1 MRLRYTRTALR
12 QIEDALS
19 YTAVRSPQGA
29 AGMRERILAAAALVQ
44 DHPRAAQATSR
55 PNTRRVALTP
65 YPYVLFYRIAADGA
79 KSDRA
84 QLARAIAALH
94 PGDVLMVTRLARS
107 TRDLL
112 NTLATITDREAS
124 SFAVW
129 RRSRSRIAFCL
140 AASGDT
146 PRRRLTRCKSTTL
159 RPC

>member
-1 MRLRYTRTALR
+1 MTVYGYARVSTDGQSVDAQVRQLTDAGCEKVLR
-12 QIEDALS
+12 E
-19 YTAVRSPQGA
+19 
-29 AGMRERILAAAALVQ
+29 
-44 DHPRAAQATSR
+44 
-55 PNTRRVALTP
+55 VAS
-65 YPYVLFYRIAADGA
+65 GA

-124 SFAVW
+124 SSAVW

>member
-1 MRLRYTRTALR
+1 MTVYGYARVSTDGQSVDAQVRQLTDAGCEKVLR
-12 QIEDALS
+12 E
-19 YTAVRSPQGA
+19 
-29 AGMRERILAAAALVQ
+29 
-44 DHPRAAQATSR
+44 
-55 PNTRRVALTP
+55 VAS
-65 YPYVLFYRIAADGA
+65 GA

-84 QLARAIAALH
+84 PLARAIAALH